1 VKTRDATRHVPV
13 QLPAH
18 ATIGEAARLM
28 DREAVGAVVVVDSA
42 MGRPIGVITDRDLVV
57 RAMARGV
64 PTDARVDAV
73 MSVGVIC
80 VDAEADIHDAVH
92 LFATHPVRRLPVV
105 SGAELVGMLT
115 VDDLLVDLSGDLANL
130 VRGVTAQVL
139 FGHAEPEPALPV
151 APSSQGAPTGA

>member
-42 MGRPIGVITDRDLVV
+42 TNRPVGVVTDRDLVV
-57 RAMARGV
+57 RAMAREL

-73 MSVGVIC
+73 MSMGVIC
-80 VDAEADIHDAVH
+80 VDADADIHEAVRI
-92 LFATHPVRRLPVV
+92 FAAHPVRRLPVV

-139 FGHAEPEPALPV
+139 FGHAEPPPDLPTRASGQN
-151 APSSQGAPTGA
+151 APVGT

>member
-42 MGRPIGVITDRDLVV
+42 TGRPTGVVTDRDLVV
-57 RAMARGV
+57 RAVARDL

-73 MSVGVIC
+73 MSMGVIC
-80 VDAEADIHDAVH
+80 VDADADVHEAVH

-139 FGHAEPEPALPV
+139 YGHAEQEPALPAR
-151 APSSQGAPTGA
+151 APS